1 MSYLKLEGVDHPTT
15 LEVVLKGQDKDG
27 EFMFVIR
34 DSGGRTL
41 STTFLSLFDADRLG
55 RFLLDEAEEV

>member
-15 LEVVLKGQDKDG
+15 LEVVLKGVLDKDG

-55 RFLLDEAEEV
+55 RFLLDESEG